1 MSTHTGAKVKPIE
14 IKSGETLSDT
24 PQRGRLARFLIAL
37 FKLALPLAALAAG
50 YMVFDYLR
58 ASKPTVAQHPPR
70 EQVWTVSTV
79 PVERLDYQPMLR
91 LYGQTV
97 AGRKV
102 ELRSLV
108 AGEIVAVSDNL
119 REGAPVQAGEVLLE
133 IDQFDYQGALE
144 EARANLAEAEAKLGE
159 SAARI
164 ASERDALARA
174 SEQLELARR
183 DLERARELRGRGTL
197 SERAVDDRVLV
208 VSQREQAVEQRTNN
222 LRIEEA
228 REQQQR
234 AANARLEWRVRQA
247 ERNLADT
254 KLTAP
259 FDAYVQGV
267 AAQVGRTLNANDV
280 IATLLDRTWIEVRF
294 SLSDQQFGRILEGD
308 GDIVGR
314 PVSVNWRIGSEPV
327 TYAGTIERIAPQI
340 ASESGGVDVYARL
353 RGNSHL
359 AALRSGAFVEVEIPD
374 RVYRGVA
381 RLPDTAIYGTDRIY
395 VIKDGRLAAR
405 QVDVVGYDGA
415 DVLVRGELTDGERV
429 IVSRISEAGEG
440 LLVEEVGQ

>member
-1 MSTHTGAKVKPIE
+1 
-14 IKSGETLSDT
+14 
-24 PQRGRLARFLIAL
+24 
-37 FKLALPLAALAAG
+37 
-50 YMVFDYLR
+50 
-58 ASKPTVAQHPPR
+58 
-70 EQVWTVSTV
+70 
-79 PVERLDYQPMLR
+79 MLR

-395 VIKDGRLAAR
+395 VINDGRLAAR